1 MLPAMEVS
9 AAKYRWQKLDE
20 WSYEFPL
27 VGQLSIGGERILFH
41 VAETHFREGSSIA
54 GVWEQVFLKTSGES
68 QAIVV
73 FFSVMEDDGC
83 GSDALHGL
91 LPLTSFFLVRSGGRS
106 PDQNGNPHHARGQCA
121 EYEQGTAYKDSLIF
135 RNGEYADSGQ

>member
-41 VAETHFREGSSIA
+41 VAENHFREGSSIA

-83 GSDALHGL
+83 GSDALHG
-91 LPLTSFFLVRSGGRS
+91 FFPATESLRFSAAIHS
-106 PDQNGNPHHARGQCA
+106 SEQNG
-121 EYEQGTAYKDSLIF
+121 
-135 RNGEYADSGQ
+135 